1 MSTPRFYDFVKVQ
14 TATTGTGTITLGAEV
29 GSFRSFATASI
40 PDGTP
45 VRYVIADPGIAPT
58 QRESGTGI
66 YTASGTTLSRI
77 LGSSTTGAL
86 LALSGAAHVSISPM
100 SEDLSHAQ
108 NSKLAVTSDTTL
120 AIPYGYAIA
129 GIYIVNTTANA
140 ITGGLKIG
148 TTAGATDVV
157 AAQTV
162 GANALVSVPYVDLL
176 KRLFSMSVNQ
186 TLYIQAVSSWNS
198 ASITIS
204 FDLYRV

>member
-1 MSTPRFYDFVKVQ
+1 
-14 TATTGTGTITLGAEV
+14 
-29 GSFRSFATASI
+29 
-40 PDGTP
+40 
-45 VRYVIADPGIAPT
+45 
-58 QRESGTGI
+58 
-66 YTASGTTLSRI
+66 
-77 LGSSTTGAL
+77 
-86 LALSGAAHVSISPM
+86 M

-186 TLYIQAVSSWNS
+186 TLYIQAVSAWNS